1 MLKFVRLLI
10 AGLFNT
16 LNASPTKWSNTLK
29 QFVGKLPTNCLSVSE
44 HFLGLALKGLSKYW
58 PLTTI
63 KFLHQTTPCR
73 LQNDSKTKN
82 ITYVQKK
89 SDLDGTEIAL
99 VMSIILLTFFVV
111 GRSAYNSY
119 KPAIRARHQISLLPI
134 NLNYLFFIYSEIIW
148 FSDNFRRGKS

>member
-1 MLKFVRLLI
+1 MLKFVRLLF
-10 AGLFNT
+10 AGLFNPWSA
-16 LNASPTKWSNTLK
+16 NSTKWSNTLK
-29 QFVGKLPTNCLSVSE
+29 QFVGKLPTNCLSVFE
-44 HFLGLALKGLSKYW
+44 HLVGLALIGLKKYW
-58 PLTTI
+58 PLATI

-111 GRSAYNSY
+111 GRSAYTSY
-119 KPAIRARHQISLLPI
+119 KPAIRARHQISLLTI
-134 NLNYLFFIYSEIIW
+134 NLNKLFIFCLL
-148 FSDNFRRGKS
+148 

>member
-1 MLKFVRLLI
+1 MLKFVRLLF
-10 AGLFNT
+10 AGLFNPWSA
-16 LNASPTKWSNTLK
+16 NSTKWSNTLK
-29 QFVGKLPTNCLSVSE
+29 QFVGKLPTNCLSVFE
-44 HFLGLALKGLSKYW
+44 HLVGLALIGLKKYW
-58 PLTTI
+58 PLATI

-111 GRSAYNSY
+111 GRSACTSY
-119 KPAIRARHQISLLPI
+119 KRAIRARHQISLLTI
-134 NLNYLFFIYSEIIW
+134 NLNKLFIFCLL
-148 FSDNFRRGKS
+148 

>member
-1 MLKFVRLLI
+1 MCLLLDITFMLKFVRLLI

-16 LNASPTKWSNTLK
+16 LSASPTNWSNTLK

-73 LQNDSKTKN
+73 LQNDSKTKKHY
-82 ITYVQKK
+82 IRTEKK
-89 SDLDGTEIAL
+89 WFRWNWNCFSH
-99 VMSIILLTFFVV
+99 VYYIIDVFRCRPVD
-111 GRSAYNSY
+111 
-119 KPAIRARHQISLLPI
+119 I
-134 NLNYLFFIYSEIIW
+134 YLIQASNTG
-148 FSDNFRRGKS
+148 SPSNFTSTNKFE

>member
-1 MLKFVRLLI
+1 MLKFLRLLF
-10 AGLFNT
+10 AGLFNPWSA
-16 LNASPTKWSNTLK
+16 NSTKWSNTLK
-29 QFVGKLPTNCLSVSE
+29 QFVGKLPTNCLSVFE
-44 HFLGLALKGLSKYW
+44 HLVGLALIGLKKYW
-58 PLTTI
+58 PLATI

-111 GRSAYNSY
+111 GRSAYTSY
-119 KPAIRARHQISLLPI
+119 KRAIRLATKFH
-134 NLNYLFFIYSEIIW
+134 F
-148 FSDNFRRGKS
+148 

>member
-29 QFVGKLPTNCLSVSE
+29 QFVGKLPMNCLSVLE

-82 ITYVQKK
+82 ITYVLKK

-111 GRSAYNSY
+111 GRSAYTSY
-119 KPAIRARHQISLLPI
+119 KPAAIRARHQISLLPI
-134 NLNYLFFIYSEIIW
+134 NLNKLFIFYLLWNLMVFWQFQE
-148 FSDNFRRGKS
+148 G